1 MSSQRTIPKAKTS
14 AWRQE
19 TDHAEG
25 EEVAVI
31 SCWKVTVRGM
41 GEGGEGGC
49 WKGLYLRVSG
59 GLEALTFSSYSSP
72 RNTSGAIQY
81 GEPTT
86 AKGSFLTPSLQEGVR
101 TLYSDVSPKQKGMGR
116 AFSPPTENVTG
127 SFTHVWGILWRLGA

>member
-1 MSSQRTIPKAKTS
+1 
-14 AWRQE
+14 
-19 TDHAEG
+19 
-25 EEVAVI
+25 
-31 SCWKVTVRGM
+31 M
-41 GEGGEGGC
+41 GF
-49 WKGLYLRVSG
+49 YLRVSG

-127 SFTHVWGILWRLGA
+127 SFTHVWGNPWEAWGMKGIHLTCTQESFQPVRNPPRQL